1 MAGSIIDTV
10 MGLLGPQVSAPLA
23 AQLGESSDTV
33 QRGLQGGAAAML
45 AGLASKADEPGFL
58 GQIFG
63 MVTNPVNTPA
73 ALAGISSGMGTAAAA
88 ASPLGDL
95 AGRFLSSVFGPR
107 MSAVS
112 DAVGQFSGLGASK
125 ASSLLAMAAPLV
137 LSGLGKYVRDSNA
150 SASALGMELKNE
162 APSLQRFLPA
172 GFRNIFG
179 AVPAVVSGAAV
190 QTAETTK
197 KWLWPVVL
205 IAALLLAA
213 LWFFHRSSAPVK
225 ETMENAGNAAS
236 TALGDFFKTKLP
248 NGVELNIPRFGI
260 ENKLLTFIQ
269 DSSKPVDD
277 TTWFNFDRLLFDT
290 GKATLQP
297 SSEEQLNN
305 IAEIMKAYP
314 NVHIKLGG
322 YTDNTGDATA
332 NQALSEARAKNVMDA
347 LAGKGV
353 DASRME
359 SEGYGDQH
367 PVADNSTEEGRA
379 QNRRIALRVTQK

>member
-1 MAGSIIDTV
+1 
-10 MGLLGPQVSAPLA
+10 
-23 AQLGESSDTV
+23 
-33 QRGLQGGAAAML
+33 
-45 AGLASKADEPGFL
+45 
-58 GQIFG
+58 
-63 MVTNPVNTPA
+63 
-73 ALAGISSGMGTAAAA
+73 
-88 ASPLGDL
+88 
-95 AGRFLSSVFGPR
+95 
-107 MSAVS
+107 
-112 DAVGQFSGLGASK
+112 
-125 ASSLLAMAAPLV
+125 
-137 LSGLGKYVRDSNA
+137 
-150 SASALGMELKNE
+150 MELKNE

-172 GFRNIFG
+172 GFRNIFA
-179 AVPAVVSGAAV
+179 AVPAAVTGAAV

-205 IAALLLAA
+205 LAALLLAG
-213 LWFFHRSSAPVK
+213 LWFFHRSSPPAGDM
-225 ETMENAGNAAS
+225 MENASNAAS